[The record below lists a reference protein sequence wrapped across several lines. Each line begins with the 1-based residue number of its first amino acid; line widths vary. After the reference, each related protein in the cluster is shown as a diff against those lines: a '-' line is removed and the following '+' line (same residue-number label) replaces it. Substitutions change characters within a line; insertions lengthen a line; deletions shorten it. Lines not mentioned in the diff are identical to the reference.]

1 MKAETKDSVSEAT
14 KNNSQIV
21 TESKEMTW
29 LERINTAEK
38 VDGFTQKD
46 IDDANQWQWIVCG
59 ERKEVSAKQ
68 VRELDLTAE
77 ARAFERQFAKAVEDG
92 DYGKAKQIHNQ
103 IKAMETVLQ

>member
-1 MKAETKDSVSEAT
+1 MQKTKPKRVSDTQT
-14 KNNSQIV
+14 KSQIV

-68 VRELDLTAE
+68 VRELNLTAE

-92 DYGKAKQIHNQ
+92 DYGKAKQVHNQ